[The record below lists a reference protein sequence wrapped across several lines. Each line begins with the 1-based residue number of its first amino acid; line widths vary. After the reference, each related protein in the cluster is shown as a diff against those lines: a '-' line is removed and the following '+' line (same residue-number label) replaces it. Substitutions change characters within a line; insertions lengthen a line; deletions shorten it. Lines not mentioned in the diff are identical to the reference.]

1 MAVRYSGD
9 VEVRMHHDPE
19 RGLFRGTVR
28 DPNGRW
34 RGTARAIRRDPEPET
49 YDELARAMIER
60 AEKEQARKLPA
71 ERQGRRILVRRVFQ
85 APCPY
90 GPWEES

>member
-1 MAVRYSGD
+1 MAIRYSGD
-9 VEVRMHHDPE
+9 VEVKMQYDQE
-19 RGLFRGTVR
+19 RRAYRGVVR

-34 RGTARAIRRDPEPET
+34 RGTASANNAPTTET
-49 YDELARAMIER
+49 YDDLARAMIER
-60 AEKEQARKLPA
+60 AEKEQGRKLPA
-71 ERQGRRILVRRVFQ
+71 ERQGRRIMVRRVFQ

>member
-19 RGLFRGTVR
+19 RRMYRAVVKDPRGK
-28 DPNGRW
+28 W
-34 RGTARAIRRDPEPET
+34 RGTASAVRAPTSET
-49 YDELARAMIER
+49 YDELARAMIVR
-60 AEKEQARKLPA
+60 AERDQKRKLPA
-71 ERQGRRILVRRVFQ
+71 ERDKDRVQVRRVFQ

-90 GPWEES
+90 GPWEE

>member
-9 VEVRMHHDPE
+9 VEVRMQHDRE
-19 RGLFRGTVR
+19 RGCFRGTVR

-34 RGTARAIRRDPEPET
+34 RGTASAVRAPTVET
-49 YDELARAMIER
+49 YDELARAMIQR
-60 AEKEQARKLPA
+60 AEKEQGRALPC
-71 ERQGRRILVRRVFQ
+71 EREGRRIMVRRVFQ

-90 GPWEES
+90 GPWDKP